1 MTWQAITFIV
11 LYAISGTIFMI
22 KHGQPRPNFNFG
34 YWLIAFGIEF
44 VLLYSAG
51 FFDKVN

>member
-11 LYAISGTIFMI
+11 LFAVSGTVTLIQ
-22 KHGQPRPNFNFG
+22 HGKPKGEYNFWI
-34 YWLIAFGIEF
+34 WLIAFGIEF
-44 VLLYSAG
+44 SLLYSAG